1 MLLVIQGESM
11 TTIISMEKI
20 QAKNIYRSILD
31 NLERYLPFLT
41 ILSFI
46 SGILSAR
53 YFPGVGNN
61 VTSGMSDLIDLYE
74 YIAPFIIYFVLAP
87 SIARIIELGRG
98 YFASYAVLWLIRL
111 RLYACLWS
119 IAFTAFVFRLP
130 LYTNSG
136 GSFGKSIAQ
145 SLSAFVTTMTHS
157 TYFYAIYAAFI
168 TAVFLKRYKIVGN
181 VLGKIYALIEKLGEL
196 FLPLVPVF
204 MFAIG
209 AFIYTLPHELNDH
222 LAMKE
227 LTGARLADLNLIF
240 GRLPV
245 NTPIGIILVYVSTAL
260 LVGLA
265 CITWHMALLV
275 ILKNTLKDFSI
286 KHYFSKYWVRI
297 YPLLWSTA
305 SESLSTPL
313 NLHLV
318 KKHYP
323 GIGAEVRR
331 FIIGAGS
338 YLGINGTTICVF
350 IMAAA
355 VAQLLGIELS
365 VVKLIMSIPLVIL
378 IGFGVPGIPGELLLF
393 AGPLAIYL
401 NISPNLAPA
410 FTALYI
416 GLQFGLPDSFRTGNN
431 TTDICVSSLYL
442 NKDFDRKFTRS
453 LRKAV

>member
-1 MLLVIQGESM
+1 MGTNIA
-11 TTIISMEKI
+11 IEKI
-20 QAKNIYRSILD
+20 QAKTIYRSILD
-31 NLERYLPFLT
+31 NLERYLPLLS

-46 SGILSAR
+46 SGIVSAR
-53 YFPGVGNN
+53 YFPSVGYK
-61 VTSGMSDLIDLYE
+61 VTSGMSGFIDFYE
-74 YIAPFIIYFVLAP
+74 YIAPFIIYFILAP
-87 SIARIIELGRG
+87 SIAHIIELGRG

-119 IAFTAFVFRLP
+119 IVFTAIVFKLP
-130 LYTNSG
+130 FYTNSG
-136 GSFGKSIAQ
+136 GSLGKSIVQ
-145 SLSAFVTTMTHS
+145 TLSSIVTTMTHS
-157 TYFYAIYAAFI
+157 TYFYAIYAALI
-168 TAVFLKRYKIVGN
+168 TVVLFQRYKIIGG

-209 AFIYTLPHELNDH
+209 AFVYTLPLELNGH
-222 LAMKE
+222 LSMKE
-227 LTGARLADLNLIF
+227 LTGARLGDLNLIW

-245 NTPIGIILVYVSTAL
+245 NTSVGIILAYVVTSL

-265 CITWHMALLV
+265 CIIWHIGFLV

-323 GIGAEVRR
+323 YIATEVRR

-365 VVKLIMSIPLVIL
+365 VVKLLMSIPLVIL

-401 NISPNLAPA
+401 NIPPNMAPA

-431 TTDICVSSLYL
+431 TTDICVASLYL
-442 NKDFDRKFTRS
+442 NKDFDKKFTRGP
-453 LRKAV
+453 RKSD